1 MKNNAPNDW
10 FLAVVENPTMNLSDF
25 ETVGLN
31 TENTALKDKEFYKSN
46 SYVRELY
53 TTNGKFDEAKFN
65 EHYDIVAQ
73 SYQAFTTKQYVD
85 SAMSDISFD
94 PYNTMRPEEG
104 KIKPGEFNLIRHLN
118 PLHESYSFG
127 GVGQITPSELS
138 TRELMQ
144 KSNIFDWDKQQFES
158 YSPNDIALEKN
169 LIGYVKSL
177 WQPLVQ
183 AQYEEDG
190 VHQNPF
196 TGQMIAHKKGDLKIN
211 DEGEFYYE
219 TLGSRSAYGKQFKS
233 IFDTLTVD
241 GSTLNTYDFFDSD
254 GLDKSVTSTVAKVVA
269 TVAPL
274 FTPLAP
280 YYGWALVGAQL
291 FDIAPTLFNITV
303 GNFTETPQFLN
314 HIQGIGKSLK
324 GSVSDYSQKNLVT
337 IENLGTIL
345 SDVAL
350 QWQQQV
356 LISKGVGTLLGN
368 NKIQKQIADE
378 AAELAVQKTVTTA
391 VTGGV
396 VTEATLGKNYN
407 AAIEILSKNKLKPL
421 LDSNN
426 RTAANAAMGYMAA
439 MQGFQSYED
448 ALAIGASKTEASAIA
463 WGTVLGMY
471 GIMRTGLGETFF
483 PELQSAEKIA
493 ARKATSPLIGEMKKA
508 LFTFAD
514 APKQTKLKSL
524 MGKAKEISNKYWSD
538 VQGHS
543 LTFVQKAFTEGLE
556 EVSEEL
562 VADFVK
568 QTYNLFTDLGVTSTK
583 NKFKFEDALA
593 RYGMSFLGGSLGGAV
608 FGGVEIVNTIKSKP
622 INQELTYLLRN
633 QQKHEILS
641 ELDKM
646 RKRGML
652 GSTTLSA
659 TDYYTDSDGKREYK
673 TAKNSSDSQNE
684 YVYNMLVDYINQLDR
699 AINQEEINYSD
710 EDVLDKLVRSN
721 DRLAGIQKA
730 VGKDGVTGRY
740 LQDFNS
746 LGEELT
752 SASIAI
758 DNYRRSIPDAEK
770 NDPKHIEEIS
780 RLEKI
785 KSDIINKRNEYLSEE
800 TSLEYVD
807 KLLFEIDDNVNKAF
821 YLANFQ
827 QYVEGTTGKKIS
839 DFDESSIERLREKW
853 EIYKGNNTKNSFDDA
868 YTIFKTLNRAIVKD
882 VNSTSSSYD
891 DYAHARQIVLETFI
905 DPEKTTEKYGQY
917 QSFDDIPHLLEN
929 DPNIHEVFKDNID
942 LNNVLQSIQNIAD
955 LGFIDILTKNVLSKY
970 LLNQYESVL
979 RNSSELFTEEY
990 ITEYI
995 EMLDDYD
1002 EIKNLED
1009 FIINFDGIV
1018 EDISTLNILINIF
1031 TSYRSLNN
1039 LQNNPLFEFLQKIS
1053 VSTYQSDLNIISLLN
1068 RENDDLAKVGYQNYI
1083 INSAKLEEID
1093 EALHVLDIADSLI
1106 NAADSTPLSDGRLF
1120 GHNAIVNDH
1129 IDYLKL
1135 KSDKLGL
1142 VRSDLAQLMRED
1154 IEILRN
1160 KLNFIKQLSLLNQ
1173 ANTLKETENTGKNIN
1188 KLLGDILKCKGRF
1201 EALKEINIDGQ
1212 YLFEGIEAVST
1223 PNLDSF
1229 TTPALSSNEITID
1242 VDVLSGIV
1250 NLNYQKMLEGKS
1262 VSERTD
1268 IQERLIKQIID
1279 VVTSGNTDNLA
1290 KQKFTNFN
1298 SKTESLTDYDII
1310 VYLVTTLALS
1320 RPQFNEP
1327 YLSVIKNN
1335 SRNIVPIYPQEHSIY
1350 IGVAMLENPSLFKIL
1365 IDNIPLGSGSEDLV
1379 RLYNTLFI
1387 NGVGGSGKTS
1397 ALITRILQ
1405 IYKSLHPNAVIW
1417 GSAPKETQL
1426 RNLNID
1432 VSEKITIDKL
1442 LEKILGDIN
1451 YAQLKLDLNKVEEL
1465 NTELVVYDESP
1476 LFSIQEEI
1484 VNDSYI
1490 ISNKRLKTISYNSF
1504 DHPNFIV
1511 IDEATYI
1518 DTISA
1523 MILSDWAVKNG
1534 VYLIFSGDTKQ
1545 QGYHKRA
1552 IQNISPRSALTV
1564 RIPPLTTSLRV
1575 SNIQKKSN
1583 NDISGI
1589 ISTYID
1595 GLYPDEINF
1604 GEVVEYIKSIFKDN
1618 PFQYLSL
1625 ENIPLAGDK
1634 LIDSIESNY
1643 ELISSILSSDS
1654 CKDLIYIYDDP
1665 NKKSS
1670 IQSYIESNFPEYK
1683 SKVQYLTLDSV
1694 QGLESTH
1701 TIIDLNFDNNS
1712 LDSLSSVRKFIT
1724 KFNTAITR
1732 AKNGSIIV
1740 NNGLTNIIPFSTIE
1754 SKYPAE
1760 TPDLSKVLESYTTT
1774 RIELLEK
1781 SLNTSSIHII
1791 PSVVTVSLS
1800 DKQIIINNVHS
1811 LIDDINRLD
1820 DSYISKEEDMN
1831 NLNQILNDLN
1841 KDITQEEL
1849 DKLTTQYSDIL
1860 DKYNNFVQSQENLK
1874 NRKTEIINKLIQ
1886 DRNKV
1891 NDTVESNERNLLINK
1906 IDNFKRNVN
1915 SYTDIYTLNSEYDTL
1930 SSEIFNYLQH
1940 QGQNP
1945 VPNKNPDTLQVE
1957 EFLNNPNSEQNK
1969 KPSAL
1974 VKGDIRVYTF
1984 YQRIGQE
1991 TESTIED
1998 TFIFGNNNENR
2009 KIAHAFT
2016 INFISSKSFK
2026 WGILEEKLREL
2037 KISNPKELVDSLKN
2051 GKFYISVVKTDS
2063 SNFSNNGYNIGFS
2076 QDQIIENGYTYKLEY
2091 RFTYPD
2097 GKTGIITI
2105 GTLPKIKTLLDN
2117 KVSDSESYIE
2127 LIESLKRDGIELM
2140 EIDDSWE
2147 LTSDNFTNLWRTD
2160 EYGLESFE
2168 EINPGCIISP
2178 VYIWADSSKFFDDKN
2193 HNGRACVYVSTRPTI
2208 TFQGEEHQLTE
2219 DNLCFWYT
2227 KLKSNREEG
2236 APIRCILLD
2245 CKGIYCTDHF
2255 NTITTPSRARER
2267 TIISR
2272 GFFDMHQSDAVDEGD
2287 SHSKFSQ
2294 SNPVGNGFTGI
2305 RMFGALWNYR
2315 NNLQRVL
2322 NILKDNNGDIG
2333 RTNQKLNDLNDL
2345 NRSNVNNKEA
2355 IIYTR
2360 LLSEGKRSSFE
2371 SGYWYMP
2378 VKYLEFQ
2385 LQLLNNLIN
2394 VITNVNTLDED
2405 GNDSGMRAIL
2415 PPTSITSFI
2424 NTDRE
2429 SLSGTSSSSLFTT
2442 GAWSV
2447 YELDNN
2453 GNIIQNNEEAITS
2466 LDSSHIVPIILSAY
2480 YKMVNQ
2486 LDGFDYTTYS
2496 KYFSP
2501 VGLLD
2506 ITPEGLGTYIE
2517 LEYVPGIIHTQS
2529 GFISNLFNFI
2539 FHGNV
2544 NPYAVQGGNI
2554 INQNAPFPNGIYFHP
2569 RFRRKSK
2576 QSKSTE
2582 QKEYVYLAANNVSNF
2597 TCNVLVQN
2605 SFMRLS
2611 KRNVEPSLP
2620 IVPEVSTI
2628 NPSEQTNVVDSYLQL
2643 LQDARF
2649 AQKLLEKYNDDGT
2662 DFSINYEI
2670 NNILTILN
2678 ISINEGDNDR
2688 QLIITINNDTK
2699 FKVTRP
2705 RKNSKYFSKVELIN
2719 QPSTQQENLIENNT
2733 TEIDG
2738 NSNSLDP
2745 NDLNIIEV
2753 LTELDIEI
2761 SNNSTLSEENSDNYC
2776 NNQ

>member
-53 TTNGKFDEAKFN
+53 TTNGKFDETKFN

-73 SYQAFTTKQYVD
+73 SYQAFTNKQYVD
-85 SAMSDISFD
+85 SAMSDMSFD

-104 KIKPGEFNLIRHLN
+104 KTKPDGFNLIRHLN

-127 GVGQITPSELS
+127 GIGSITPSELS

-144 KSNIFDWDKQQFES
+144 KSNIFDWDKQQFEN
-158 YSPNDIALEKN
+158 YSPNDVALEKN

-337 IENLGTIL
+337 VENLGTIL

-378 AAELAVQKTVTTA
+378 AAELAVQKTMNTA
-391 VTGGV
+391 ITGGT

-508 LFTFAD
+508 LSTFAD
-514 APKQTKLKSL
+514 APKQTKLKNL
-524 MGKAKEISNKYWSD
+524 MGKAKEISNKYWQD

-583 NKFKFEDALA
+583 NKFKFDDALA

-652 GSTTLSA
+652 GNTTLSA

-740 LQDFNS
+740 LQDFNT

-758 DNYRRSIPDAEK
+758 DNYRRSIPDTEK

-780 RLEKI
+780 RLEKV
-785 KSDIINKRNEYLSEE
+785 KSNIIDKRNKYLSDEN
-800 TSLEYVD
+800 SLEYVD

-839 DFDESSIERLREKW
+839 DFNESNIERLKEKW
-853 EIYKGNNTKNSFDDA
+853 EIYKGNSTRDSFDDA
-868 YTIFKTLNRAIVKD
+868 YTIFKTLNKAVIEN
-882 VNSTSSSYD
+882 VNSTSNSYD
-891 DYAHARQIVLETFI
+891 EYAHARQIVLEAFI
-905 DPEKTTEKYGQY
+905 DPEKTQEKYGQY

-942 LNNVLQSIQNIAD
+942 LNDTLQNIQNIAD
-955 LGFIDILTKNVLSKY
+955 LGFVDIFTKNVLSKY

-1002 EIKNLED
+1002 GIKNLED

-1018 EDISTLNILINIF
+1018 KDISTLDIIENIF
-1031 TSYRSLNN
+1031 INYRSLNN

-1068 RENDDLAKVGYQNYI
+1068 RENSDLAKVGYQNYI
-1083 INSAKLEEID
+1083 INSAKLEEVE

-1106 NAADSTPLSDGRLF
+1106 NAADSTPLSDSRLF
-1120 GHNAIVNDH
+1120 GHNAIINDH

-1135 KSDKLGL
+1135 KSDKLGV

-1154 IEILRN
+1154 IKILRD

-1188 KLLGDILKCKGRF
+1188 KLLGNILKCKDRF
-1201 EALKEINIDGQ
+1201 EVLKDINIDDQ
-1212 YLFEGIEAVST
+1212 YLFEGIEAVQT

-1242 VDVLSGIV
+1242 VDVLSGVI
-1250 NLNYQKMLEGKS
+1250 NSNYQKMLDGKS
-1262 VSERTD
+1262 VSERMD
-1268 IQERLIKQIID
+1268 IQTKLVKQIIN
-1279 VVTSGNTDNLA
+1279 VVTSGNIDNLS

-1310 VYLVTTLALS
+1310 VYLVATLALS
-1320 RPQFNEP
+1320 RPQFNKP
-1327 YLSVIKNN
+1327 YLSVLKNN
-1335 SRNIVPIYPQEHSIY
+1335 SGNIVPIYPQEHSIY
-1350 IGVAMLENPSLFKIL
+1350 IGVAMLENPNLFKTL
-1365 IDNIPLGSGSEDLV
+1365 INNIPLGKGSEDLIQ
-1379 RLYNTLFI
+1379 LYNTLFI

-1405 IYKSLHPNAVIW
+1405 IYKSLHPDTIIW

-1432 VSEKITIDKL
+1432 VSEKLAIDKL

-1465 NTELVVYDESP
+1465 NTDLIVYDDSP
-1476 LFSIQEEI
+1476 LFSINEEL
-1484 VNDSYI
+1484 VDDSYI
-1490 ISNKRLKTISYNSF
+1490 ISNKKLKNISYKSF
-1504 DHPNFIV
+1504 DHPNLIV

-1523 MILSDWAVKNG
+1523 MILSDWAVQNG
-1534 VYLIFSGDTKQ
+1534 VHLIFSGDTKQ
-1545 QGYHKRA
+1545 QGYYKRA
-1552 IQNISPRSALTV
+1552 VQNISPRSVLTV

-1589 ISTYID
+1589 ISTYVD

-1604 GEVVEYIKSIFKDN
+1604 SEVVEYTKSIFKDN
-1618 PFQYLSL
+1618 PFQYLSS
-1625 ENIPLAGDK
+1625 ENIPLDGDK
-1634 LIDSIESNY
+1634 LIDSIENNY
-1643 ELISSILSSDS
+1643 ELIGNILSSDS
-1654 CKDLIYIYDDP
+1654 CKDLIYIYDDSD
-1665 NKKSS
+1665 KKISV
-1670 IQSYIESNFPEYK
+1670 QSYIESNFPEFK

-1712 LDSLSSVRKFIT
+1712 LDNLLSVREFIT

-1732 AKNGSIIV
+1732 AKNGSVIV
-1740 NNGLTNIIPFSTIE
+1740 NNGLTKIIPFKTIE

-1760 TPDLSKVLESYTTT
+1760 TPNLSKVLESYTAA

-1781 SLNTSSIHII
+1781 SSSIASPTII
-1791 PSVVTVSLS
+1791 PSVITVSLD
-1800 DKQIIINNVHS
+1800 DKQIIIDNVKS
-1811 LIDDINRLD
+1811 LITDINNLD
-1820 DSYISKEEDMN
+1820 DSYNSKEEDIN
-1831 NLNQILNDLN
+1831 NLNQILNNLN
-1841 KDITQEEL
+1841 GDIIQEEL
-1849 DKLTTQYSDIL
+1849 VKLTTQYSNIL
-1860 DKYNNFVQSQENLK
+1860 YKYNNFVQSQENLK
-1874 NRKTEIINKLIQ
+1874 NRKNEIRNKLTQ
-1886 DRNKV
+1886 DRDKV
-1891 NDTVESNERNLLINK
+1891 NDTVNSDEKSLLI
-1906 IDNFKRNVN
+1906 IDIDTFYRNIN
-1915 SYTDIYTLNSEYDTL
+1915 SYTDIDTLNSDYNIL
-1930 SSEIFNYLQH
+1930 SNKIFNYLQH

-1945 VPNKNPDTLQVE
+1945 IPDKNQETKQIE
-1957 EFLNNPNSEQNK
+1957 EFLNNPNPEQDKENL
-1969 KPSAL
+1969 PPID
-1974 VKGDIRVYTF
+1974 GDIRVYTF

-1998 TFIFGNNNENR
+1998 TFIFGNTENGR
-2009 KIAHAFT
+2009 IAHAST
-2016 INFISSKSFK
+2016 INFISSKSSK
-2026 WGILEEKLREL
+2026 WDILAGEL
-2037 KISNPKELVDSLKN
+2037 KKLNINNSEKFVDSLKN
-2051 GKFYISVVKTDS
+2051 GEFYISVTKTNNS
-2063 SNFSNNGYNIGFS
+2063 TTSNNGYNQGFS
-2076 QDQIIENGYTYKLEY
+2076 QDQIIENGYIYKLEY
-2091 RFTYPD
+2091 RFTHPN

-2105 GTLPKIKTLLDN
+2105 GTLPKIKTLKDN
-2117 KVSDSESYIE
+2117 KVSNSEGYIE
-2127 LIESLKRDGIELM
+2127 LIESLKRSGTELM
-2140 EIDDSWE
+2140 KIDDSWE
-2147 LTSDNFTNLWRTD
+2147 LTSDNFTNLWKTD
-2160 EYGLESFE
+2160 EYGLEKFKE
-2168 EINPGCIISP
+2168 LNPGCIISP
-2178 VYIWADSSKFFDDKN
+2178 VFIWADSSNFFDEKN
-2193 HNGRACVYVSTRPTI
+2193 HNGRACVYASTKPTI
-2208 TFQGEEHQLTE
+2208 TYQGQEYQLTE
-2219 DNLCFWYT
+2219 DNLHSWYT
-2227 KLKSNREEG
+2227 KLKSKKEKG

-2255 NTITTPSRARER
+2255 NTITTPSGAKER

-2272 GFFDMHQSDAVDEGD
+2272 GFFDLHQSDAIDERD

-2322 NILKDNNGDIG
+2322 DILEDNKGDIEK
-2333 RTNQKLNDLNDL
+2333 TNKKLDALNE
-2345 NRSNVNNKEA
+2345 SNVNNKEA

-2360 LLSEGKRSSFE
+2360 LLPEGKRSNFD
-2371 SGYWYMP
+2371 SGYWNIP

-2385 LQLLNNLIN
+2385 LQLLNNLID
-2394 VITNVNTLDED
+2394 VITSVTTLDEN
-2405 GNDSGMRAIL
+2405 GKDSGMKTIL

-2424 NTDRE
+2424 NIDRE

-2447 YELDNN
+2447 YELDN
-2453 GNIIQNNEEAITS
+2453 GKIIQNNEEAITS

-2506 ITPEGLGTYIE
+2506 ITPEGLGEYME
-2517 LEYVPGIIHTQS
+2517 LKYVPGIKHTQS

-2544 NPYAVQGGNI
+2544 NPYAVQSGNI

-2569 RFRRKSK
+2569 RFKRKSK

-2611 KRNVEPSLP
+2611 KKDVESNLP
-2620 IVPEVSTI
+2620 IVPEVDTI
-2628 NPSEQTNVVDSYLQL
+2628 DPPEQTNIVDSYLKL
-2643 LQDARF
+2643 LQDENF
-2649 AQKLLEKYNDDGT
+2649 AGKLLQEWADNGDCS
-2662 DFSINYEI
+2662 FSIDYEI
-2670 NNILTILN
+2670 NNTSTRLD
-2678 ISINEGDNDR
+2678 ISITSKNNTEF
-2688 QLIITINNDTK
+2688 TININNIEY
-2699 FKVTRP
+2699 KVTTSKDKKHFSEVQRIN
-2705 RKNSKYFSKVELIN
+2705 NSSE
-2719 QPSTQQENLIENNT
+2719 QQENVNENN
-2733 TEIDG
+2733 
-2738 NSNSLDP
+2738 SLSEQK
-2745 NDLNIIEV
+2745 NISENISESDLNEIMIEV
-2753 LTELDIEI
+2753 EKI
-2761 SNNSTLSEENSDNYC
+2761 SHTTNSEENNNIC